1 MSELPKVEKPKVV
14 EKRWGSE
21 IWFANSH
28 AHDYCGK
35 ILKINKS
42 NFSSM
47 HYHLDK
53 HETFYILK
61 GTLIV
66 HLINTDSGE
75 EEVLRIREG
84 ETLEIPKGQP
94 HRLSAADGDITMIEA
109 STFHRDSDSYRIH
122 I

>member
-1 MSELPKVEKPKVV
+1 MSELPKVKKPKVV

-28 AHDYCGK
+28 VHDYCGK

-42 NFSSM
+42 DSSSM

-61 GTLIV
+61 GTLVV

-75 EEVLRIREG
+75 EKIL
-84 ETLEIPKGQP
+84 
-94 HRLSAADGDITMIEA
+94 
-109 STFHRDSDSYRIH
+109 
-122 I
+122 